1 MSHSDTSG
9 LLSGVAITAA
19 LIGLVFYMRWRQLV
33 AIRAGLFDAGAAD
46 ARIVGISAV
55 TGTLQGRPVRYA
67 VSGADFNR
75 SSRKWLT
82 TASAS
87 LPPGAA
93 LLEMHLT
100 PQTSRDPELVALGL
114 EIDVTVGEPLFDAAF
129 VVEAAPA
136 ETARAVLDA
145 KTRSTLRALLPCELH
160 VAGGEVFFRKKDNL
174 SEAFEVREV
183 ATLVAGV
190 ATRTGSV
197 GLELE
202 DGKLRA
208 LGEAGGY
215 RGVSA
220 ADAGALLAGEGAH
233 AELAQL
239 RAVRNRRRARNQTMA
254 LTIVLVVG
262 LVVMFFAWMH
272 H

>member
-1 MSHSDTSG
+1 MHHPDTNG
-9 LLSGVAITAA
+9 LLSVVVIVAAFVA
-19 LIGLVFYMRWRQLV
+19 LAVYMRRRRLV
-33 AIRAGLFDAGAAD
+33 AMRAGLFDAGAAD
-46 ARIVGISAV
+46 ARIAGMSSV
-55 TGTLQGRPVRYA
+55 TGTVQGRPLRYV
-67 VSGADFNR
+67 VSGADFDR
-75 SSRKWLT
+75 SPRKWVT

-100 PQTSRDPELVALGL
+100 PQTSRDPDLVARGL

-160 VAGGEVFFRKKDNL
+160 VAGGEVMFRKKDNL

-183 ATLVAGV
+183 ASLVAGV

-220 ADAGALLAGEGAH
+220 ADAGALLAGEGTH

-239 RAVRNRRRARNQTMA
+239 RAVRSRRRARNQTM
-254 LTIVLVVG
+254 VLILLLAVG
-262 LVVMFFAWMH
+262 LVVMLFALMRR
-272 H
+272 

>member
-1 MSHSDTSG
+1 MSHSGG
-9 LLSGVAITAA
+9 LLSVVAIIAA
-19 LIGLVFYMRWRQLV
+19 FIAFAVHMRRRRLV
-33 AIRAGLFDAGAAD
+33 AMRAGLFDAGAAD
-46 ARIVGISAV
+46 ARIAGVSSV
-55 TGTLQGRPVRYA
+55 TGTIQGRPVRYA
-67 VSGADFNR
+67 VSGVDFDR
-75 SSRKWLT
+75 SQRKWLT

-100 PQTSRDPELVALGL
+100 PQTSRDPDLVARGL

-136 ETARAVLDA
+136 ETARAVLDP

-160 VAGGEVFFRKKDNL
+160 VAGGEVSFRKKDNL
-174 SEAFEVREV
+174 SEAFEVREI
-183 ATLVAGV
+183 AGLVAGV

-208 LGEAGGY
+208 LGEAGAY

-220 ADAGALLAGEGAH
+220 ADAGALLGGEESH
-233 AELAQL
+233 AELARL
-239 RAVRNRRRARNQTMA
+239 HAVRGRRRARNQTMV
-254 LTIVLVVG
+254 LTVLLVVG
-262 LVVMFFAWMH
+262 LLVALFVWMRR
-272 H
+272 